1 MTGRVTMLALSAYFF
16 YVVGQVVVQQFSAIA
31 GVLR

>member
-16 YVVGQVVVQQFSAIA
+16 YVVGQVVVAQLGAIA
-31 GVLR
+31 MVLR